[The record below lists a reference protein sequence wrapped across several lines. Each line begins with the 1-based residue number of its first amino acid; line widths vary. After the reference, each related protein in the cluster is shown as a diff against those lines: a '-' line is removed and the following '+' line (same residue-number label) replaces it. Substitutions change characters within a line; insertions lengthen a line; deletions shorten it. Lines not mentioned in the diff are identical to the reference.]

1 MSRIRSAAKR
11 PVVVLG
17 AGIMGAS
24 AACALAARGLPV
36 ILLERHRVGHDLG
49 SSHGESRIIRYSY
62 SDPFYAS
69 LMPDAFR
76 AWTKLEAD
84 TGSTLFVRTGALSF
98 GPADSQFV
106 PHVLSNL
113 RHLDIPC
120 RNLSPGE
127 VRKIYPA
134 LKLPN
139 GYVSVFEPTAG
150 ILLAAKAQR
159 LLVEL
164 ASRIAGSQFQLR
176 EGFEVASLDL
186 DGANP
191 VVVGANKERIEADKL
206 VVAAGAWVKA
216 LLPKETRSM
225 EVTRQCIFHLKPQNL
240 DDFRPGRWPVMIS
253 DGQDEHDLFYSLP
266 ALSDLGVKVARHG
279 GPACDPDKVDRKIG
293 ESDWAPVKTF
303 LDQFLPSWSDVERTD
318 ARTCL
323 YTMTRDEEFRVGA
336 IDRHPRVILMSP
348 CSGHGFK
355 FGPLMGRIIA
365 DLCETGMCDYD
376 IARWSPNRVS
386 ASKRV
391 SL

>member
-36 ILLERHRVGHDLG
+36 ILLERHRLGHDLG

-98 GPADSQFV
+98 GPSDSQFV
-106 PHVLSNL
+106 PRVLGNL
-113 RHLDIPC
+113 RHLDVPC
-120 RNLSPGE
+120 RSLAPSE

-150 ILLAAKAQR
+150 VLLAAKAQR

-164 ASRIAGSQFQLR
+164 ASRIAGSLFELR

-186 DGANP
+186 DGAHP
-191 VVVGANKERIEADKL
+191 VVIGANKERIEADKL
-206 VVAAGAWVKA
+206 VVAAGAWVKS

-225 EVTRQCIFHLKPQNL
+225 EVTRQCIFHLKPPNL
-240 DDFRPGRWPVMIS
+240 DEFRPGSWPVVIS
-253 DGQDEHDLFYSLP
+253 DGQDEMDLFYTLP

-279 GPACDPDKVDRKIG
+279 GPACDPDKVDRKTG

-303 LDQFLPSWSDVERTD
+303 LDQFLPSWSEAERTD
-318 ARTCL
+318 AKTCL

-376 IARWSPNRVS
+376 IARWSPNRIA